1 MPLWIKKDPNIWS
14 PAKKIWVKKSPTEWV
29 AVTRA
34 WVKSAANSWTLFWP
48 KSGPYATK
56 APYFSTDSSG
66 NSEIFSLTID
76 YGTTIYGQRGT
87 WNANGGTI
95 SSYTY
100 KLESSTSA
108 DTGTGPYSTIIDE
121 SNMGSSY
128 VTINL
133 NTSDYDGQYLI
144 FTVKATRTDGIFGTD
159 STDSNNVYRL
169 FVMRQEPV
177 SIYTPTISIVNIST
191 TATNLSGGRLILTG
205 APITLEY
212 ENYWNASELYLPDL
226 YRSEVKWYSSTNGSY
241 SSVSQITAN
250 ATEITSGVTTPFPT
264 IASNIYTVTSQIDI
278 NSIVDGTYYY
288 AVDTQYNSYTDY
300 YGGIGVSEFKVYGPV
315 NAPPYPTSQPTL
327 TAITPPGYGG
337 NQSSFTVGGTMYINT
352 GDWTPDP
359 NGTYP
364 VVSSIKFST
373 QSSITNQSNWNL
385 FQNADNSVQYYNLQ
399 DSYEGVSRSFTIPS
413 LVYTTG
419 GTPYTLIGNYLEYS
433 VTAIN
438 GASSSTLADY
448 YTNSQ
453 KVYEIPYPTGAPI
466 LTWDGDN
473 QATVYWAQNLNL
485 SYSYQ
490 LQYSLNGS
498 TGWTNV
504 GSMVYS
510 NPGLNSQLLIT
521 GLPSGYAYY
530 RVLAYNEDNVWIQ
543 SSSKYYNST
552 PPNYTFSS
560 GDIIYVGT
568 NGYISFENANSAYDI
583 TSTVG
588 KVIGFLPN
596 DLIQDYISY
605 AAVRHLGD
613 DYFLILWQ
621 GHFIGQS
628 STANLKV
635 EFWFQNNQQYGFAKY
650 SITNP
655 LSPIVSRPA
664 GFYDDGVKVS
674 PGSTSIVNGDDINWW
689 FNANS
694 NTLVLHDFSY
704 KGNFWS
710 GWYTLTG
717 SSGITGGNTDDGYY
731 TMQTFLPS
739 APSAPRNV
747 GASNISNNAAV
758 ISWAEPASNGS
769 TNYITSYDY
778 SVNNGP
784 WISNAGNLSVS
795 ITSGLNNNGG
805 SNTIRIR
812 ANNESGITSVSY
824 GSVTFNTT
832 SIPAAPTSLTAT
844 TTRTDGVKLDW
855 NAVSGANYYEIYWQ
869 NSTGTGPVNQS
880 SFADFGS
887 DNSITTNTFID
898 TTISAGS
905 TRYYRVRA
913 RSSSDYNAGANSSDW
928 FPAPSNSGV
937 AGSRAYYV
945 VTYNGNGGSTP
956 AAVNVSP
963 GSSTTLP
970 SSTRANYTFN
980 GWYTA
985 SSGGT
990 YVGTSG
996 SSYTPTASIT
1006 LYAQWT
1012 AINYTVSW
1020 DANGGS
1026 VSPTSNSGTFGSNV
1040 TAPTPT
1046 RSGYTFLYWR
1056 DSLSA
1061 FSYLYQLSAGQS
1073 WTISGNITF
1082 YAWWQINQ
1090 YTVTYNA
1097 NGGSVSPSSVTVSAG
1112 SSVTLPTPTR
1122 AGYTFNGWYTASSG
1136 GSNLGG
1142 GGVLYTPSSSVTIYA
1157 QWTAITYTIT
1167 WNANGGSVS
1176 PTSSSG
1182 TSGTVVTPGTPTRSG
1197 FTFLYWRDSTNP
1209 TAYLYQINPGGS
1221 WTIGSSSTGSLTF
1234 YAIWQAIVP
1243 NISSITVT
1251 GNVTAG
1257 VTCSA
1262 VMTNT
1267 FSVEYVLYCRDTT
1280 TSAWVQ
1286 KASGTAS
1293 ANGTSLTSS
1302 IATTAS
1308 QGTLPD
1314 QYYVTM
1320 RPYSGTRSTSGTGGG
1335 TGTAGTQRSTI
1346 GSPKSNASGS
1356 ITVNY

>member
-1 MPLWIKKDPNIWS
+1 MALWVKKDGTSSGWVEANKVWVKDSSTWS
-14 PAKKIWVKKSPTEWV
+14 AVKKIWVK
-29 AVTRA
+29 
-34 WVKSAANSWTLFWP
+34 AATGWALFWP
-48 KSGPYATK
+48 KAGPYTTK
-56 APYFSTDSSG
+56 APYFSTDSAG
-66 NSEIFSLTID
+66 NDEIFSSTVD

-100 KLESSTSA
+100 KLESSTSP
-108 DTGTGPYSTIIDE
+108 DTGSGPYSTIIDE

-144 FTVKATRTDGIFGTD
+144 FTVKATRTDGVFGTD
-159 STDSNNVYRL
+159 STDSNGYRL

-177 SIYTPTISIVNIST
+177 SIYAPTISPIDIQITT
-191 TATNLSGGRLILTG
+191 TALSDGLLKTTG

-226 YRSEVKWYSSTNGSY
+226 YRSEVKWYSSTNGVY
-241 SSVSQITAN
+241 SSPSQIIAN
-250 ATEITSGVTTPFPT
+250 ATEISSGITTLFPT
-264 IASNIYTVTSQIDI
+264 IESNIYTVTSQLYIDT
-278 NSIVDGTYYY
+278 IVDGTYYY
-288 AVDTQYNSYTDY
+288 AIDTQYNSYTDY
-300 YGGIGVSEFKVYGPV
+300 YGGTGVSDFKVYGPV
-315 NAPPYPTSQPTL
+315 NAPPYPTSQPSL
-327 TAITPPGYGG
+327 SAITPSGYGG
-337 NQSSFTVGGTMYINT
+337 NQYSFTVGGTMYTET
-352 GDWTPDP
+352 GNWTPDP
-359 NGTYP
+359 SGTYP
-364 VVSSIKFST
+364 VVSSLKFST
-373 QSSITNQSNWNL
+373 QSSISNQSNWIL
-385 FQNADNSVQYYNLQ
+385 FQNAGNDVQYYNLQ
-399 DSYEGVSRSFTIPS
+399 DQYEGVLRSFEIPS
-413 LVYTTG
+413 TVYSVS
-419 GTPYTLIGNYLEYS
+419 GTPYNLIGNYLEYS

-448 YTNSQ
+448 YTNAQ
-453 KVYEIPYPTGAPI
+453 KVYDVPYQTGSPT

-473 QATVYWAQNLNL
+473 QATVYWLQNLYS

-490 LQYSLNGS
+490 LEYSLDGS
-498 TGWTNV
+498 TGWTPV
-504 GSMVYS
+504 GSMVYTNPNS
-510 NPGLNSQLLIT
+510 NAQILYT

-543 SSSKYYNST
+543 STSTYYNST
-552 PPNYTFSS
+552 PPSYTFNS
-560 GDIIYVGT
+560 GDTVYVGT

-596 DLIQDYISY
+596 DLIQDYVSY
-605 AAVRHLGD
+605 AAVRDLGD

-621 GHFIGQS
+621 GHFLGQS
-628 STANLKV
+628 STANIKV
-635 EFWFQNNQQYGFAKY
+635 EFWLQNNQQYAFAKY

-655 LSPIVSRPA
+655 LSPVVSRPA

-694 NTLVLHDFSY
+694 NTLILHDFTY
-704 KGNFWS
+704 KGNLWS
-710 GWYTLTG
+710 GWYTFSG
-717 SSGITGGNTDDGYY
+717 SSGITSGNTDDGYY
-731 TMQTFLPS
+731 TIQTFLPS
-739 APSAPRNV
+739 APTAPQSV
-747 GASNISNNAAV
+747 TASSISNSSAL
-758 ISWAEPASNGS
+758 ISWNAPVNNGS
-769 TNYITSYDY
+769 TNYISSYDY
-778 SVNNGP
+778 SINNGS

-805 SNTIRIR
+805 SNTVRIR

-824 GSVTFNTT
+824 GSVTFNTS
-832 SIPAAPTSLTAT
+832 SIPPAPTSLTAT

-869 NSTGTGPVNQS
+869 SSTGSGPVNQS

-913 RSSSDYNAGANSSDW
+913 RSSSDYNNGANSSDW
-928 FPAPSNSGV
+928 YPAPANDGV

-963 GSSTTLP
+963 GSSTILP
-970 SSTRANYTFN
+970 LSTRSNYTFN

-990 YVGTSG
+990 FIGYDASY
-996 SSYTPTASIT
+996 YTPTASIT

-1012 AINYTVSW
+1012 AISYTVSW
-1020 DANGGS
+1020 DGNGGS
-1026 VSPTSNSGTFGSNV
+1026 VSPSSSSGTAGSTV

-1097 NGGSVSPSSVTVSAG
+1097 NGGSVSPSSATVNAG

-1136 GSNLGG
+1136 GSYLGG
-1142 GGVLYTPSSSVTIYA
+1142 GGSSYTPGSSITIYA
-1157 QWTAITYTIT
+1157 QWTAVTYTIT
-1167 WNANGGSVS
+1167 WSPNGGSVS

-1182 TSGTVVTPGTPTRSG
+1182 VSGTVVTSPTPTRSG
-1197 FTFLYWRDSTNP
+1197 YTFLYWRDSTNP
-1209 TAYLYQINPGGS
+1209 AGYIYQINPGGT
-1221 WTIGSSSTGSLTF
+1221 WTIDISRTF
-1234 YAIWQAIVP
+1234 YAIWQAITP
-1243 NISSITVT
+1243 NISSITVA
-1251 GNVTAG
+1251 GNGTAG
-1257 VTCSA
+1257 VT
-1262 VMTNT
+1262 VTYVGTNVG
-1267 FSVEYVLYCRDTT
+1267 SVGYIFYARDTT
-1280 TSAWVQ
+1280 TSSWIQ
-1286 KASGTAS
+1286 INSGTTNNTTLVTTNKATP
-1293 ANGTSLTSS
+1293 TSV
-1302 IATTAS
+1302 
-1308 QGTLPD
+1308 LPD
-1314 QYYVTM
+1314 QYYVVLT
-1320 RPYSGTRSTSGTGGG
+1320 PYYGTGG
-1335 TGTAGTQRSTI
+1335 TGTVGTARSTI
-1346 GSPKSNASGS
+1346 GSPKSNAAGS